1 MKSGHQPPGTMT
13 ASKGSF
19 AASRAASVL
28 VQGGQTVG
36 LEYVPFPRALA
47 EIHRGKLTGV
57 LILKRGRNQECRV
70 LFAKGAPVK
79 VESSHP
85 DDALENMLVRKGML
99 DQVIAHRSRSQAV
112 SSGHSIGEVLVEQG
126 YVDPNEL
133 YKLIKLN
140 MGQVLLSLFK
150 WKDGKLRFQARALG
164 DDAAIRLE
172 VSPESLIVRGVFA
185 YTPFE
190 VINQHF
196 MSFTNDTFKLAED
209 AEASLPALKLT
220 SMQARIARAM
230 KRPIRTGEL
239 VAEAE
244 GDMEALLRLL
254 YALVLLGV
262 AVPHEEASRPRVD
275 LNKLESVDRPLPM
288 AWEEEVTGPHPMP
301 KGYSQD
307 EKKVPTRELEA
318 LDEALATARA
328 DSHYDLLRVKPDA
341 SFGEIRRAFLGLC
354 HKLSPMALRGR
365 VPPEREVQA
374 EEVFLLLV
382 RAYATL
388 ARADLRREYNADI
401 GLEAPARK
409 KPTKKPVPRR
419 GVAPFGPWK
428 TPIPRPTLPTPKRTQ
443 GPPPEETRGFQVVEP
458 YQPTMMVKTALLL
471 VKAGETP
478 EAIQELRKSLSRE
491 KADVQG
497 RALLGYLLYL
507 DDPVC
512 NMSDAT
518 AHLQR
523 AAALD
528 TSAIEP
534 HLYMGRIYE
543 YAQHYAQALAAYKQ
557 VLARE
562 SRSTEAREAVK
573 RLTKLAKGR

>member
-1 MKSGHQPPGTMT
+1 MK
-13 ASKGSF
+13 
-19 AASRAASVL
+19 ASVL
-28 VQGGQTVG
+28 VQGGQTLG
-36 LEYVPFPRALA
+36 IEHVPFPRALA

-57 LILKRGRNQECRV
+57 LILSRGRSHECRV
-70 LFAKGAPVK
+70 FFAKGAPVK
-79 VESSHP
+79 VESSSP
-85 DDALENMLVRKGML
+85 EDALENMLVRKGML
-99 DQVIAHRSRSQAV
+99 EQVIAHRSRSQAV
-112 SSGHSIGEVLVEQG
+112 SSGHSVGEVLVEQG
-126 YVDPNEL
+126 HVDPNEL

-140 MGQVLLSLFK
+140 MGQVLLSLFR
-150 WKDGKLRFQARALG
+150 WNEGKLRFQARALG
-164 DDAAIRLE
+164 DDATIRLE

-196 MSFTNDTFKLAED
+196 MSFTNDCFKLSEGAE
-209 AEASLPALKLT
+209 ELLPTLKLST
-220 SMQARIARAM
+220 MQARITRAM
-230 KRPIRTGEL
+230 KEPIRTGEL

-254 YALVLLGV
+254 YALVVLGV
-262 AVPHEEASRPRVD
+262 VVPHEEASQPRVD
-275 LNKLESVDRPLPM
+275 LDKLESTDRRRVRDW
-288 AWEEEVTGPHPMP
+288 AEEVTGPHPMP
-301 KGYSQD
+301 AGYGP
-307 EKKVPTRELEA
+307 EKKKVPTKELKA

-328 DSHYDLLRVKPDA
+328 DSHYDLLGVKPDA
-341 SFGEIRRAFLGLC
+341 SFGDIRRAFLAMC

-365 VPPEREVQA
+365 VPPEREAQA

-401 GLEAPARK
+401 GLELQQQK
-409 KPTKKPVPRR
+409 KKPVPRR

-428 TPIPRPTLPTPKRTQ
+428 TPIPRPTIPTPKPAPS
-443 GPPPEETRGFQVVEP
+443 PPPKETGGFEVVEP
-458 YQPTMMVKTALLL
+458 YKPTMMVKTALLL

-478 EAIQELRKSLSRE
+478 EAIQELRKALSRE

-543 YAQHYAQALAAYKQ
+543 YAQNYSQALAAFKQ
-557 VLARE
+557 VLARDA
-562 SRSTEAREAVK
+562 RYTEATSAVR
-573 RLTKLAKGR
+573 RLSKLVKGR